1 MFEEAM
7 MSMTADVTG
16 LHVSKSGR
24 RALRLTM
31 RGRRLLAGVV
41 LLASLLGGVWG
52 WTATAVATDQPA
64 AQPTYV
70 QVDAGQT
77 LWSIA
82 QRVAPQSDP
91 RDVVDALITA
101 NHLDS
106 ATVHPGMR
114 LLVPDRL

>member
-1 MFEEAM
+1 

-24 RALRLTM
+24 RPLRLTM

-41 LLASLLGGVWG
+41 LLVSLLGGVWG

-82 QRVAPQSDP
+82 QQVAPQSDP